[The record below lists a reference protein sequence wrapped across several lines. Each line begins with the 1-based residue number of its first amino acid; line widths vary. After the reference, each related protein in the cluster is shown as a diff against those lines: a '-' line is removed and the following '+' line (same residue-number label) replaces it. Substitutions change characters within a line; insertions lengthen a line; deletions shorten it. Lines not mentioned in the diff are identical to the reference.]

1 VSSDVGSSTEGKKII
16 RFFFFLFSGSAT
28 EILALCSSRWEIFG
42 VFFFFFL
49 YYIHVAHIERRRRRS
64 VTVDEWKENE
74 KKKKERKRISYFFF
88 LLGSWTVT
96 QSRLVSVDVAP
107 STGEQ
112 HAPRSR
118 LIIFWKIYF
127 LMFKNVLVFFLLPL
141 LVRLISSQQAQK
153 GGEHTHTHKRERTD
167 SDQISVELVIFFL
180 LSPFWICRYNLVVHI
195 GQVRVFYQEFDTFFF
210 YSQL

>member
-1 VSSDVGSSTEGKKII
+1 
-16 RFFFFLFSGSAT
+16 
-28 EILALCSSRWEIFG
+28 
-42 VFFFFFL
+42 
-49 YYIHVAHIERRRRRS
+49 
-64 VTVDEWKENE
+64 VDEWKENE